1 MPGLRQ
7 HLVTEIA
14 RTLRD
19 RYHSGF
25 PILKELIQ
33 NADDAEASRI
43 LFGHHPGF
51 GSATDHPLLSGPALW
66 VFNDGKFKSSDA
78 TAIEYF
84 GINTKAGDETAIGK
98 FGLGMKSVFHLCEA
112 FFYVAFDGLETHQ
125 RFLNPWYSD
134 IPDEAF
140 HNQWE
145 TVVDADW
152 QKLQEIVA
160 NDVSRS
166 DTWFMMWIP
175 LRRKSHKLNDLG
187 GEVGAIVD
195 RYPGDLGSDE
205 LNFLS
210 EGSLEKSLGFVL
222 PLLKHL
228 KDIEHVGDSVF
239 PGFAISI
246 ESENG
251 LRLNHKSSGL
261 RVSGRVVGSSSGE
274 LRFAGTQYAI
284 EEGNPAAIKFERFRA
299 MESWPKSFRLNEER
313 QFEQVRDKSHAE
325 AAVVLQSIEG
335 EVGYL
340 SLDWAVFL
348 PVEEGPHTYTAWIP
362 GCSREY
368 RFVLHAQFFVDA
380 GRRGINGY
388 SKLADPQHSNFEDL
402 DEAALA
408 VMWNQSLAQ
417 ELVLTNILSVLSD
430 FIANSK
436 LSDEEITQLT
446 DAFQNARSESS
457 KFFYSKY
464 RTYICHSHAWACV
477 MSTEGHNWKLIPC
490 GSGLRLLPLPKAPNE
505 EPERPWKILPGLSK
519 LPDTEFFDV
528 TKPRL
533 SLSDSTWDEASLA
546 CALEL
551 PTDSDL
557 MTTFGSQTGLD
568 YLASFLEQEERK
580 YVSVSSIQDVLFELI
595 RRAFQLIPLAQIRKN
610 RERFRSV
617 IRFLDKDRRVGIGT
631 IESSAKNA
639 VPPDIFKALFAVDSK
654 TLLLPLDLD
663 PSGQDKSSANPNNDD
678 LTLWLKVIDRAIKN
692 QSSSENIDSLLRT
705 AEYLL
710 GLRTNEADRAT
721 FLRINRELYIVRA
734 ICPRTGK
741 QVATNLTTLFDLHK
755 RGNLFLFSSG
765 TTVQER
771 LGLVPLIARAVPK
784 ESFLVIDS
792 TTGKILR
799 DSGTSMIL
807 QSGTPS
813 DALQCIG
820 INGDTKSLG
829 NESDRLA
836 LVKKTHEGI
845 RNSETRRGLR
855 YLLHGSPEHFHEEAL
870 PLWIEPGH
878 SSSPWIKTWRMID
891 NSHWNV
897 LSTAMANSIPRS
909 QWEEIGVKA
918 INPGEVIERL
928 QQIDSLSVIDP
939 SAFSDM
945 ERDTILGTI
954 DDRDLWSSLPLHL
967 DVHGNCGPINK
978 HCFLEA
984 DHQIPS
990 ELLDKCRIIQVS
1002 EDAAHRA
1009 RQNNFLHPFD
1019 TAAAI
1024 RTALVHDRPAELWHL
1039 ILDQLSHESCKELD
1053 SELAQQLRSIEWVP
1067 LRNGQVIRPADI
1079 IDVPDISDDID
1090 RLASKAD
1097 YCFAGM
1103 SAINHAFHSHQG
1115 FSSVEYLFSRGPD
1128 AAKQLGLLLGEVED
1142 YYIGAISSL
1151 KENELQEI
1159 LPFVGFLNLPGW
1171 KIIKSCIEVFDADLV
1186 CSEILPNIQRAIP
1199 IEKVASIL
1207 RELSSNLKNENG
1219 QIVAFSRYLKLLQ
1232 TPSYPRE
1239 DALSLLRS
1247 LDLLSKGGSWRPSA
1261 QLCNGGIS
1269 VDDNFVLDT
1278 RFSRILGDLIVRVG
1292 DRAGSDS
1299 KPDRELTE
1307 FNLMVDAAPAVLE
1320 NYFAGWESLVRSPTV
1335 GAFIAILGTRFRALS
1350 EKWLHPYQDAAIY
1363 DLVNWQVPGARSDGA
1378 RGWMQ
1383 GVSATEAFGLLS
1395 VGIREIQ
1402 GDSIEVPNLL
1412 GDLIK
1417 VPQEKSI
1424 RNLVAGGL
1432 YWKGGYSVEVHI
1444 RKIPNLADRDSTEL
1458 SEILQNST
1466 AYILKEAY
1474 AQYQPDLRGLWE
1486 QLEES
1491 DQLELDVARD
1501 LILENLP
1508 IVLRQIGAQ
1517 KKSPDLAEALKRYDK
1532 ARRAKTEAEHSK
1544 RQRDTAVDSLNTV
1557 VRDSLKQLAGIL
1569 VERSDIQ
1576 EGVLSAV
1583 RDKLRDYQYDPPGI
1597 LFELFQN
1604 ADDAVIEFQSLNQDK
1619 NDNLPEHSM
1628 YNKFVVDIGHSVVRT
1643 CHWGR
1648 PINYCP
1654 PAIDDERADDFRRDL
1669 EKMLIL
1675 SASDKSQSS
1684 GVTGK
1689 FGLGFKSVLLAT
1701 DTPRVLSGDL
1711 RFEIVGGV
1719 LPQQWSNSGEAAA
1732 IMSKWSSHLRGKG
1745 TVIEIPINDES
1756 MREQV
1761 LNRFI
1766 VLSGLQAVFGKAI
1779 RDIRIAGAS
1788 KPVPRGFWRRQE
1800 EIGPFEIGSA
1810 DIPTS
1815 SGWSDSKLLIFRGKI
1830 GCFVIRLGSRGVEKF
1845 DGRVPPFWV
1854 TAPTRESETIGF
1866 VVNAGFDV
1874 DAGRSRLASNSRHNN
1889 DLAKKLGR
1897 ELGSALSDLYNE
1909 SQLKWD
1915 SIRKRLDLAS
1925 DLSKADF
1932 WASLWRA
1939 ILQRRDSNDVEVLKL
1954 AQMIVNETLNK
1965 LTRSTKH
1972 VPNGIPG
1979 GLAGFVATTLP
1990 LAAFPATW
1998 WRSEVI
2004 LNSLS
2009 EWQAFQNRYPKS
2021 QWIADD
2027 LAAMAGEFCS
2037 HEIQK
2042 LSVKSL
2048 IACID
2053 NQYCDAATAACLYR
2067 ITPKLSEDASWHEEM
2082 EARFH
2087 FASLQF
2093 LSQAGF
2099 WSHASSLFAYWS
2111 DDPEEKLIAGFAPK
2125 SHLLE
2130 SHYEGDSFAFFC
2142 KCKNGSSFSVNEIA
2156 QLVLQADTDETRQ
2169 AALLYLGQSK
2179 DARDV
2184 SLVLRGYVIGSWL
2197 ESLDAYLDRFSEL
2210 HEEIKLEI
2218 LLRLRPASIRYE
2230 GTVETELGETESISG
2245 EEKLA
2250 IIALWWESEGRDRHL
2265 LSYEQNF
2272 WPANVSRDFTANPID
2287 RRAWMTLFGLGLTQ
2301 RMGRVKDSQHRGF
2314 IQSLDSKG
2322 WWNIFCNV
2330 RPQENAS
2337 AWFNVLEEYGEKQID
2352 SEEYGLWMD
2361 NFARLYRV
2369 ARWLDTYVH
2378 VFRTIDQRADYQFG
2392 PLLNPGADPIFQG
2405 DEDIFAPSLERSLR
2419 NGQHLVI
2426 RELLRTGVLNS
2437 EYAQRRAYIPSG
2449 SVRQFF
2455 VDLGFEEPQ
2464 TSEDIYLILSNVIED
2479 PTFGGDY
2486 DIPLRIIAHSEAQ
2499 ISMIF

>member
-51 GSATDHPLLSGPALW
+51 GSTADHPLLTGPALW
-66 VFNDGKFKSSDA
+66 VFNDGKFKRTDA
-78 TAIEYF
+78 TAIKYF
-84 GINTKAGDETAIGK
+84 GINTKAGDDTAIGK

-112 FFYVAFDGLETHQ
+112 FFYVAFDGLEIHKCI
-125 RFLNPWYSD
+125 LNPWYSD
-134 IPDEAF
+134 IAEEAF

-152 QKLQEIVA
+152 QKLQEIIA
-160 NDVSRS
+160 NEVSRS
-166 DTWFMMWIP
+166 DTWFLMWIP
-175 LRRKSHKLNDLG
+175 LRRKSHKFNDLG

-205 LNFLS
+205 LNFLR
-210 EGSLEKSLGFVL
+210 EGNLEKSLGFVL

-228 KDIEHVGDSVF
+228 RNIEHVGDSVF

-251 LRLNHKSSGL
+251 LRLNHKSSDL
-261 RVSGRVVGSSSGE
+261 RVSGRVIGSSSGE
-274 LRFAGTQYAI
+274 LRFVGTQYAV
-284 EEGNPAAIKFERFRA
+284 EEDNPAAIKFERFRA
-299 MESWPKSFRLNEER
+299 MESWPKSFRLNEEK

-348 PVEEGPHTYTAWIP
+348 PVEKGPDTYTAWIP

-388 SKLADPQHSNFEDL
+388 SKLADPQSSNFEDL

-408 VMWNQSLAQ
+408 VIWNQSLAQ

-446 DAFQNARSESS
+446 EAFQNARSESS
-457 KFFYSKY
+457 KSFYSKY
-464 RTYICHSHAWACV
+464 RPYICHSHAWACV
-477 MSTEGHNWKLIPC
+477 MSTEGRNWKLIPC

-519 LPDTEFFDV
+519 LPDAEFFDV

-551 PTDSDL
+551 PMDSDL

-580 YVSVSSIQDVLFELI
+580 YVSVSSIQNVLFELI

-631 IESSAKNA
+631 IESTAKNA

-678 LTLWLKVIDRAIKN
+678 LTSWLKVIDRVITN

-710 GLRTNEADRAT
+710 GLRAEADRGVL
-721 FLRINRELYIVRA
+721 LRVNRDLYVVRA

-741 QVATNLTTLFDLHK
+741 QVPTNLTTLFDLHR

-765 TTVQER
+765 ITIQER
-771 LGLVPLIARAVPK
+771 LGLVPLIARALPK
-784 ESFLVIDS
+784 EPLLVIDS
-792 TTGKILR
+792 ATGKILR
-799 DSGTSMIL
+799 DSGAGMIL
-807 QSGTPS
+807 QSALPT
-813 DALQCIG
+813 DALQCIAT
-820 INGDTKSLG
+820 NGDTKSLG
-829 NESDRLA
+829 NENERLA
-836 LVKKTHEGI
+836 LIKKIHEGM
-845 RNSETRRGLR
+845 RSSETRRGLR
-855 YLLHGSPEHFHEEAL
+855 YLLHGSSEHFHDEAL
-870 PLWIEPGH
+870 PLWVEPNH

-918 INPGEVIERL
+918 VDPGEVITRL
-928 QQIDSLSVIDP
+928 QQIDNLSVIDP

-945 ERDTILGTI
+945 ERDIILGAI
-954 DDRDLWSSLPLHL
+954 ENRDLWFSLPLHL
-967 DVHGNCGPINK
+967 DVYGKCGPITK
-978 HCFLEA
+978 HCFLKT
-984 DHQIPS
+984 DYRIPS
-990 ELLDKCRIIQVS
+990 ELQDKCRIIQMS

-1009 RQNNFLHPFD
+1009 RQNDFLDRFD
-1019 TAAAI
+1019 AAAAI
-1024 RTALVHDRPAELWHL
+1024 RITLIHDRPVELWHL
-1039 ILDQLSHESCKELD
+1039 ILDQLSHQSCKELS
-1053 SELAQQLRSIEWVP
+1053 SELLQQLRSEKWIP
-1067 LRNGQVIRPADI
+1067 LRNGQAISPADI
-1079 IDVPDISDDID
+1079 IDIPDISDDID
-1090 RLASKAD
+1090 RLASKAN
-1097 YCFAGM
+1097 YCFAGA
-1103 SAINHAFHSHQG
+1103 SAINDALRSHQG
-1115 FSSVEYLFSRGPD
+1115 FSGVEYLFSRGSD
-1128 AAKQLGLLLGEVED
+1128 AARQLGLLLGEVED
-1142 YYIGAISSL
+1142 YYIGAIGSL
-1151 KENELQEI
+1151 QEYELQEI
-1159 LPFVGFLNLPGW
+1159 LPFVDFLNLPGW
-1171 KIIKSCIEVFDADLV
+1171 KILRSCIEVFDAELV
-1186 CSEILPNIQRAIP
+1186 CLEILPNIQRPIP

-1207 RELSSNLKNENG
+1207 RELSGHLTNENG
-1219 QIVAFSRYLKLLQ
+1219 QILAFSYYLKLLQ
-1232 TPSYPRE
+1232 LPNYPRE
-1239 DALSLLRS
+1239 DVLSLLRS
-1247 LDLLSKGGSWRPSA
+1247 LDLLSKGGSWRPST
-1261 QLCNGGIS
+1261 QLCDGGVS
-1269 VDDNFVLDT
+1269 VDENFVLDH
-1278 RFSRILGDLIVRVG
+1278 RFSQILGDLIIRVG
-1292 DRAGSDS
+1292 ERADFDTKSERDAA
-1299 KPDRELTE
+1299 D
-1307 FNLMVDAAPAVLE
+1307 FNLLVDQAPTILE
-1320 NYFAGWESLVRSPTV
+1320 DYFVGWESLVRPPII

-1350 EKWLHPYQDAAIY
+1350 EKWLHPCSLSTIY
-1363 DLVNWQVPGARSDGA
+1363 DLVNWQVPGARRDGA

-1383 GVSATEAFGLLS
+1383 GVSAAEAFGLLR
-1395 VGIREIQ
+1395 VGIREMQ
-1402 GDSIEVPNLL
+1402 GESIEVPNLL

-1466 AYILKEAY
+1466 AYILREAY

-1517 KKSPDLAEALKRYDK
+1517 KKSPDLAEALKHYDK

-1544 RQRDTAVDSLNTV
+1544 RQRDTAVGSLNTV

-1583 RDKLRDYQYDPPGI
+1583 RDKLRDYQYDPSGI

-1619 NDNLPEHSM
+1619 SDELPEHSM
-1628 YNKFVVDIGHSVVRT
+1628 SDKFVVDIGDSVVRT

-1675 SASDKSQSS
+1675 SASDKNQSS

-1732 IMSKWSSHLRGKG
+1732 IMSKWSSHLRRKG
-1745 TVIEIPINDES
+1745 TVIEISINDEA
-1756 MREQV
+1756 MREQM
-1761 LNRFI
+1761 LDRFM
-1766 VLSGLQAVFGKAI
+1766 VLSGLQAIFGKAI
-1779 RDIRIAGAS
+1779 RDIRITGAS
-1788 KPVPRGFWRRQE
+1788 KPVPRGSWRRQA
-1800 EIGPFEIGSA
+1800 EIGLFEIGSA

-1815 SGWSDSKLLIFRGKI
+1815 SGWSDSKLLIFRGKT

-1845 DGRVPPFWV
+1845 DGKVPPFWI
-1854 TAPTRESETIGF
+1854 TAPTRESEAIGF
-1866 VVNAGFDV
+1866 VVNAEFDV
-1874 DAGRSRLASNSRHNN
+1874 DAGRSRLASNSKHNN

-1909 SQLKWD
+1909 SQQNWD

-1925 DLSKADF
+1925 DLSNADF

-1939 ILQRRDSNDVEVLKL
+1939 ILQRRDSNDVEVFKL
-1954 AQMIVNETLNK
+1954 AQVIVNETLNK
-1965 LTRSTKH
+1965 LIKSTKH
-1972 VPNGIPG
+1972 IPNGIPG
-1979 GLAGFVATTLP
+1979 GLAGFVETTLP

-1998 WRSEVI
+1998 WRSDVI

-2009 EWQAFQNRYPKS
+2009 EWKAFQNRYPKS
-2021 QWIADD
+2021 QWVADD
-2027 LAAMAGEFCS
+2027 LATMVSVFCS

-2042 LSVKSL
+2042 LTIKSL
-2048 IACID
+2048 ITCID
-2053 NQYCDAATAACLYR
+2053 NQHCDAATAACLYQ

-2082 EARFH
+2082 QARCY

-2125 SHLLE
+2125 NHLLD
-2130 SHYEGDSFAFFC
+2130 SHYKGDSFEFFC
-2142 KCKNGSSFSVNEIA
+2142 KCKNGNSLSVNEIA

-2169 AALLYLGQSK
+2169 AALLYLGQGK
-2179 DARDV
+2179 HARDV

-2197 ESLDAYLDRFSEL
+2197 ESLDDYLDRFSEL
-2210 HEEIKLEI
+2210 HDEIKLEI
-2218 LLRLRPASIRYE
+2218 LLRLRPASIKYE
-2230 GTVETELGETESISG
+2230 GTVDTELSETESISG
-2245 EEKLA
+2245 EEMLA
-2250 IIALWWESEGRDRHL
+2250 RIALWWESEGRDRHL
-2265 LSYEQNF
+2265 LSYEQHF

-2330 RPQENAS
+2330 KPQENAS

-2437 EYAQRRAYIPSG
+2437 EHAQRRAYIPSR
-2449 SVRQFF
+2449 SVRQLF

-2464 TSEDIYLILSNVIED
+2464 SSEDIYLTLSTVIED

-2486 DIPLRIIAHSEAQ
+2486 DIPLRIIAHGEAQ
-2499 ISMIF
+2499 IGMIF